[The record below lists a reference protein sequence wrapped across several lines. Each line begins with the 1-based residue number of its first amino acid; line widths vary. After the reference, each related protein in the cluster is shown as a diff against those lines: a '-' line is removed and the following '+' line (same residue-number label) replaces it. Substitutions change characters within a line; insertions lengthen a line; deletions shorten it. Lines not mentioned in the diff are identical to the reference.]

1 MSEGDGVRK
10 RLRESLTA
18 ALKAKDA
25 AGVAAMRSA
34 LSAIANAEAVAEPS
48 TPVRGH
54 VIAKAR
60 LGVGA
65 AEAARRDLSEG
76 DAIAVIHAEIDERL
90 DAAAKYEQLGQAE
103 HALKLRSEAEAL
115 SAVVTAR

>member
-34 LSAIANAEAVAEPS
+34 LSA
-48 TPVRGH
+48 
-54 VIAKAR
+54 
-60 LGVGA
+60 
-65 AEAARRDLSEG
+65 
-76 DAIAVIHAEIDERL
+76 
-90 DAAAKYEQLGQAE
+90 
-103 HALKLRSEAEAL
+103 
-115 SAVVTAR
+115 VVTAR